1 MKFSK
6 IIFAGSTSAAEADD
20 TAISTLKYL
29 EEVSLK
35 IVSSELI
42 DKRSGWKQ
50 RWSRRMK
57 KNNDRMRNSFEK
69 CGTNRDERDDE
80 IDVKY
85 ETGDSCLAIKE
96 LMNGY
101 SEWVERYISSCN
113 GQRNYSHQKRRIE
126 KWKNLF
132 NKGKG

>member
-1 MKFSK
+1 MKLSK
-6 IIFAGSTSAAEADD
+6 VILAGSTSAAETDD

-29 EEVSLK
+29 EENSLK

-42 DKRSGWKQ
+42 NKRSGWKQ

-69 CGTNRDERDDE
+69 CGTDHDERDGE
-80 IDVKY
+80 IYIKY
-85 ETGDSCLAIKE
+85 KTGDSCMAIKE

-113 GQRNYSHQKRRIE
+113 GQRNYSHQKRRIG
-126 KWKNLF
+126 KWNNLF

>member
-6 IIFAGSTSAAEADD
+6 VILAGSTSAAETDD

-35 IVSSELI
+35 IVSSEFI
-42 DKRSGWKQ
+42 NQRSGWKQ

-69 CGTNRDERDDE
+69 CGTDHDERDDE
-80 IDVKY
+80 IYFKY
-85 ETGDSCLAIKE
+85 KTGDSCMAIKE
-96 LMNGY
+96 LMSGY

-113 GQRNYSHQKRRIE
+113 GQRRIIIIR
-126 KWKNLF
+126 KDV
-132 NKGKG
+132 